1 MPKAKRQRSI
11 VDVKYGV
18 QQPKRQRIAKP
29 RSNVSPA
36 PGKQPAGHGHGSLR
50 QQPQIKPWSCIS
62 IIDKQAASA
71 VDRLIQAAET
81 HRHGATIKSLTL
93 APHIENKKAT
103 YAVTC
108 ETLKHLTLL
117 KELEAAVGLLQQQP
131 RLTKGTVYVLLYEAL
146 LGKGLKAQGPAERP
160 VMARIAELKDAM
172 QRVLQ
177 QAGAQSAAQ
186 YLQAQQT
193 AGGQQQVHPAQP
205 VQHPRSVRVN
215 TLKGS
220 VDDALKRL
228 KKISPQL
235 VRRPGCYH
243 AAMHLP
249 DCSQATAGQQ
259 QGMLHACFS
268 PRTCNAP
275 IHCII
280 PSAST

>member
-1 MPKAKRQRSI
+1 M
-11 VDVKYGV
+11 
-18 QQPKRQRIAKP
+18 
-29 RSNVSPA
+29 
-36 PGKQPAGHGHGSLR
+36 
-50 QQPQIKPWSCIS
+50 
-62 IIDKQAASA
+62 
-71 VDRLIQAAET
+71 DRLIQAAET

-160 VMARIAELKDAM
+160 VMARIAEIKEAM

-186 YLQAQQT
+186 YLQAQQQ
-193 AGGQQQVHPAQP
+193 AGGQQQGGAPAQP

-220 VDDALKRL
+220 VEDALKRL

-235 VRRPGCYH
+235 VRRPGCCH

-249 DCSQATAGQQ
+249 DCSHATAGHAPFVV
-259 QGMLHACFS
+259 LHTPTMHPAIQHLTQ
-268 PRTCNAP
+268 R
-275 IHCII
+275 
-280 PSAST
+280 